1 MALETTEIVKAAEWQ
16 DAGLVYIGQAEDIEV
31 SDQATLDQATAFLIG
46 VRALQREIHD
56 FMDPL
61 VASAYDHHKLLTQR
75 RATLL
80 EGPGSAERL
89 VKEKLVAHE
98 RRQRAAQ
105 EEAERQQREAIR
117 KQQEEAQLRLAEAAE
132 QDGDPKRAER
142 ILSGPPPAVL
152 VPPVKLAT
160 PPTKATG
167 VTYRE
172 QWSATVSDFKALVD
186 AVAAGTVPIEYLLPN
201 QQALD
206 ALARSLKDGL
216 RVPGVEP
223 KKELI
228 AAGSG
233 RR

>member
-1 MALETTEIVKAAEWQ
+1 MPTTELEKATEWQ
-16 DAGLVYIGQAEDIEV
+16 DAGLVYIGQAEDLEITN
-31 SDQATLDQATAFLIG
+31 QATLDETTVFLAG
-46 VRALQREIHD
+46 VRALQQEIHA

-61 VASAYDHHKLLTQR
+61 VASAYEHHKLLTQR
-75 RATLL
+75 RTALL
-80 EGPGSAERL
+80 EGPATAERI

-98 RRQRAAQ
+98 RRQREEQ
-105 EEAERQQREAIR
+105 EAAERRQREEIR
-117 KQQEEAQLRLAEAAE
+117 KQQEETQLRLAAEAEKA
-132 QDGDPKRAER
+132 GDPKRAER

-172 QWSATVSDFKALVD
+172 QWTAKVVNLTELVK
-186 AVAAGTVPIEYLLPN
+186 AVADGRVPLEYIQPN

-206 ALARSLKDGL
+206 GLARSLKDAL
-216 RVPGVEP
+216 RVPGCEAT
-223 KKELI
+223 KALI